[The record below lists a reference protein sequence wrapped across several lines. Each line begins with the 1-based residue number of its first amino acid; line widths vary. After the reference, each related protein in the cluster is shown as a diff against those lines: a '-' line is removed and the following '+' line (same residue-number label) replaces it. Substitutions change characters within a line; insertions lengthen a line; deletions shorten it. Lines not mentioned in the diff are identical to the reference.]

1 MGISSKNDNTFLTML
16 LKDIQLHFLF
26 QFGSSNKLV
35 RQIDKGDCET
45 LPPALKIVQQL
56 QFVLPVDFAYLPFHP
71 IALYSPFE
79 TPLRNADQY
88 RGGCF
93 PLFYGHIYNTYRK
106 DGKRLG
112 IAAFE
117 HLSDPYFTIQPFGF
131 TQSIYAHS
139 VYLLFSLINMSSAA
153 VIEGACTVGAS
164 RSRRSPASRTACA
177 VVDPKVPILISF

>member
-1 MGISSKNDNTFLTML
+1 M
-16 LKDIQLHFLF
+16 
-26 QFGSSNKLV
+26 
-35 RQIDKGDCET
+35 
-45 LPPALKIVQQL
+45 PPALKIVQQL

>member
-1 MGISSKNDNTFLTML
+1 MGISSKNDNTFLTNASQGHPAGGYPANMGFHEDNFFRNAR
-16 LKDIQLHFLF
+16 KRYLHFLF

-93 PLFYGHIYNTYRK
+93 PCSMGIYTTRI
-106 DGKRLG
+106 GKMENDLELPPSNIFR
-112 IAAFE
+112 
-117 HLSDPYFTIQPFGF
+117 
-131 TQSIYAHS
+131 SIF
-139 VYLLFSLINMSSAA
+139 LLFSLSALH
-153 VIEGACTVGAS
+153 
-164 RSRRSPASRTACA
+164 
-177 VVDPKVPILISF
+177 KVYTLTLFIYCFP